1 MKLLSYLVLSSHLVE
16 QLILLYQENS
26 MTEKPINKSD
36 LDTLELKIT
45 KDQQQIRHNQNNELQ
60 KYYNMVD
67 DLKTDSA
74 LSKQS
79 LQHMTTSIEKLEKVV
94 TDWFQ
99 EIKDEFKTM
108 HTVFATKEEHLI
120 NKNEIQEIK
129 STHSKVISWLIGT
142 VATIF
147 VTFLWLIINTLWL
160 K

>member
-1 MKLLSYLVLSSHLVE
+1 MPITQNDLNNLETKIKLDVSKE
-16 QLILLYQENS
+16 Q
-26 MTEKPINKSD
+26 TE
-36 LDTLELKIT
+36 L
-45 KDQQQIRHNQNNELQ
+45 RHWDRSKMQNYFNV
-60 KYYNMVD
+60 VD
-67 DLKTDSA
+67 ELKTDSA

-79 LQHMTTSIEKLEKVV
+79 LQSMTTSIEKLEEVV
-94 TDWFQ
+94 KDWFQ

-129 STHSKVISWLIGT
+129 ATHSKVISWLIGT

-147 VTFLWLIINTLWL
+147 VTFLWLIIKTLWI

>member
-1 MKLLSYLVLSSHLVE
+1 MAITQNDLNNLETKIKLDVSKE
-16 QLILLYQENS
+16 Q
-26 MTEKPINKSD
+26 TE
-36 LDTLELKIT
+36 L
-45 KDQQQIRHNQNNELQ
+45 RHWDRAKMQNYFNV
-60 KYYNMVD
+60 VD
-67 DLKTDSA
+67 ELKTDSA

-79 LQHMTTSIEKLEKVV
+79 LQNMTTSIEKLEEVV
-94 TDWFQ
+94 KDWFQ

-147 VTFLWLIINTLWL
+147 VTFLWLIIKTLWI

>member
-1 MKLLSYLVLSSHLVE
+1 MAIT
-16 QLILLYQENS
+16 Q
-26 MTEKPINKSD
+26 SD
-36 LDTLELKIT
+36 LNNLETKIKLDVSKEQT
-45 KDQQQIRHNQNNELQ
+45 ELRHWDRSKMQNYFNV
-60 KYYNMVD
+60 VD
-67 DLKTDSA
+67 ELKTDSA

-99 EIKDEFKTM
+99 EIKDELKTM

-129 STHSKVISWLIGT
+129 ATHSKVISWLIGT

-147 VTFLWLIINTLWL
+147 VTFLWLIIKTLWI

>member
-1 MKLLSYLVLSSHLVE
+1 MAIT
-16 QLILLYQENS
+16 Q
-26 MTEKPINKSD
+26 SD
-36 LDTLELKIT
+36 LNNLETKIKLDVSKEQT
-45 KDQQQIRHNQNNELQ
+45 ELRHWDRSKMQNYFNV
-60 KYYNMVD
+60 VD
-67 DLKTDSA
+67 ELKTDSA

-79 LQHMTTSIEKLEKVV
+79 LQSMTTSIEKLEEVV
-94 TDWFQ
+94 KEWFK

-129 STHSKVISWLIGT
+129 ATHSKVISWLIGT

-147 VTFLWLIINTLWL
+147 VTFLWLIIKTLWI

>member
-1 MKLLSYLVLSSHLVE
+1 MAIT
-16 QLILLYQENS
+16 Q
-26 MTEKPINKSD
+26 SD
-36 LDTLELKIT
+36 LNNLETKIKLDVSKEQT
-45 KDQQQIRHNQNNELQ
+45 ELRHWDRSKMQNYFNV
-60 KYYNMVD
+60 VD
-67 DLKTDSA
+67 ELKTDSA

-79 LQHMTTSIEKLEKVV
+79 LQSMTTSIEKLEEVV
-94 TDWFQ
+94 KEWFK

-129 STHSKVISWLIGT
+129 ATHRKVISWLIGT

-147 VTFLWLIINTLWL
+147 VTFLWLIIKTLWI

>member
-1 MKLLSYLVLSSHLVE
+1 MAITQNDLNNLETKIKLDVSKE
-16 QLILLYQENS
+16 Q
-26 MTEKPINKSD
+26 TE
-36 LDTLELKIT
+36 L
-45 KDQQQIRHNQNNELQ
+45 RHWDRSKMQNYFNV
-60 KYYNMVD
+60 VD
-67 DLKTDSA
+67 ELKTDSA

-129 STHSKVISWLIGT
+129 ATHSKVISWLIGT

-147 VTFLWLIINTLWL
+147 VTFLWLIIKTLWI

>member
-1 MKLLSYLVLSSHLVE
+1 MAIT
-16 QLILLYQENS
+16 Q
-26 MTEKPINKSD
+26 SD
-36 LDTLELKIT
+36 LNNLETKIKLDVSKEQT
-45 KDQQQIRHNQNNELQ
+45 ELRHWDRAKMQNYFNV
-60 KYYNMVD
+60 VD
-67 DLKTDSA
+67 ELKTDSA

-79 LQHMTTSIEKLEKVV
+79 LQSMTTSIEKLEEVV
-94 TDWFQ
+94 KEWFK

-129 STHSKVISWLIGT
+129 ATHSKVISWLIGT

-147 VTFLWLIINTLWL
+147 VTFLWLIIKTLWI

>member
-1 MKLLSYLVLSSHLVE
+1 M
-16 QLILLYQENS
+16 
-26 MTEKPINKSD
+26 PITQSD
-36 LDTLELKIT
+36 LNNLETKIKLDVSKEQT
-45 KDQQQIRHNQNNELQ
+45 ELRHWDRAKMQNYFNV
-60 KYYNMVD
+60 VD
-67 DLKTDSA
+67 ELKTDSA

-79 LQHMTTSIEKLEKVV
+79 LQNMTTSIEKLEEVV
-94 TDWFQ
+94 TDWFK

-147 VTFLWLIINTLWL
+147 VTFLWLIIKTLWI

>member
-1 MKLLSYLVLSSHLVE
+1 MQKAVTHLD
-16 QLILLYQENS
+16 LANLEN
-26 MTEKPINKSD
+26 
-36 LDTLELKIT
+36 KIT
-45 KDQQQIRHNQNNELQ
+45 EQQTKIRHDQRNEFWEKLFI
-60 KYYNMVD
+60 VD
-67 DLKTDSA
+67 ELKTDSA

-79 LQHMTTSIEKLEKVV
+79 LQSMTTSIEKLEEVV
-94 TDWFQ
+94 KEWFK

-129 STHSKVISWLIGT
+129 ATHSKVISWLIGT

-147 VTFLWLIINTLWL
+147 VTFLWLIIKTLWI

>member
-1 MKLLSYLVLSSHLVE
+1 MAIT
-16 QLILLYQENS
+16 Q
-26 MTEKPINKSD
+26 SD
-36 LDTLELKIT
+36 LNNLETKIKLDVSKEQT
-45 KDQQQIRHNQNNELQ
+45 ELRHWDRAKMQNYFNV
-60 KYYNMVD
+60 VD
-67 DLKTDSA
+67 ELKTDSA

-79 LQHMTTSIEKLEKVV
+79 LQSMTTSIEKLEEVV
-94 TDWFQ
+94 KDWFQ

-129 STHSKVISWLIGT
+129 ATHSKVISWLIGT

-147 VTFLWLIINTLWL
+147 VTFLWLIIKTLWI